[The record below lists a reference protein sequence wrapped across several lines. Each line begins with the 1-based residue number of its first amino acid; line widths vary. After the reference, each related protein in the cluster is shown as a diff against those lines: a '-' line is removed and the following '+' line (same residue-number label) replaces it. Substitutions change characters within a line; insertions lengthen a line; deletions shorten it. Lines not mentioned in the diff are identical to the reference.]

1 MLEGVIVAGVAEDQF
16 KLETAFVFCT
26 IWAFGSALMMSDDG
40 VDHRKAFSD
49 WWKTNF
55 KHIRLPTR
63 ETTFDYWLDP
73 ASNKFEPWRQSPS
86 FHAVAF
92 DSRIMKMDETTVPTT
107 ETASISHWGNL
118 FIHQSKPLL
127 LVGPSGPKEAISLAD
142 CASCFLLSLI
152 VTSLMLLG
160 TGKTQLVTGML
171 RELLPTKFVNVNI
184 NLNYYSSASV
194 LLGSLEAPLQKRTG
208 STFGPPG
215 STRLVYFVGACIFS
229 LIIPYTI
236 PRR

>member
-1 MLEGVIVAGVAEDQF
+1 MALVSSLLCMLEGVIVAGVAEDQF

-118 FIHQSKPLL
+118 FIHQSKSLL

-142 CASCFLLSLI
+142 CASCFLLSFDCDILDAVRYWENTTRHWDATRAFADKI
-152 VTSLMLLG
+152 C
-160 TGKTQLVTGML
+160 Q
-171 RELLPTKFVNVNI
+171 RE
-184 NLNYYSSASV
+184 Y
-194 LLGSLEAPLQKRTG
+194 
-208 STFGPPG
+208 
-215 STRLVYFVGACIFS
+215 
-229 LIIPYTI
+229 
-236 PRR
+236 